1 MLNYVK
7 ILSISIVI
15 ALCFLTQGLI
25 AQETF
30 SEWLEGFKVQAIKKG
45 ISEQTVNDA
54 FRNVKFLEKVIGY
67 DRKQPEFIEKTETY
81 LSKRANKK
89 SLERSIQAYKENKK
103 ILDKVETEFNVEK
116 EYLLALWSIETNHG
130 RNLGKMDIISSL
142 ATLSFDKRRRD
153 YFSGQLFILLELLDK
168 KTVSLDMLYGSWAGA
183 MGNFQFMPST
193 LKSYGIDYNK
203 DGRIDL
209 KNSSED
215 SIASAANY
223 LKKIG
228 WLYNSPCKL
237 NVEFSKDI
245 NKKLFNHSARNI
257 KNKKSIN
264 YWINAGIKNNSLG
277 EYSNSNLQSALVLPD
292 GDINSPKYLV
302 FNNYE
307 KILKWNRSLRFGVSV
322 CTLAEMIKNEI

>member
-103 ILDKVETEFNVEK
+103 IVFTNGCFDLIHLLFLHHK
-116 EYLLALWSIETNHG
+116 ECRLLL
-130 RNLGKMDIISSL
+130 
-142 ATLSFDKRRRD
+142 
-153 YFSGQLFILLELLDK
+153 
-168 KTVSLDMLYGSWAGA
+168 VSL
-183 MGNFQFMPST
+183 
-193 LKSYGIDYNK
+193 
-203 DGRIDL
+203 
-209 KNSSED
+209 
-215 SIASAANY
+215 
-223 LKKIG
+223 
-228 WLYNSPCKL
+228 
-237 NVEFSKDI
+237 
-245 NKKLFNHSARNI
+245 NI
-257 KNKKSIN
+257 
-264 YWINAGIKNNSLG
+264 
-277 EYSNSNLQSALVLPD
+277 Q
-292 GDINSPKYLV
+292 
-302 FNNYE
+302 
-307 KILKWNRSLRFGVSV
+307 
-322 CTLAEMIKNEI
+322 NEL